1 MSSSPCQDVSSTVL
15 KVVEGRPW
23 GLNNVEMA
31 LAMCARVHMGAC
43 VPSLPLS
50 HLKGS

>member
-1 MSSSPCQDVSSTVL
+1 MSSSLCQDVSTVL

-31 LAMCARVHMGAC
+31 LAMCVPEFIWVHVC
-43 VPSLPLS
+43 PLCPFPI
-50 HLKGS
+50 